1 MPALNKVILLG
12 NLTRDPELRYTPQ
25 GTAVCSF
32 GLAVNH
38 RHTMASGEAREETCF
53 VDIDVWGRQ
62 AQSCSSY
69 LRKGSPALVD
79 GRLRL
84 DQWDDRETGKRRS
97 RLRVLADRVQFV
109 GPPVGGDFAGVP
121 AVSAAALPGVGGGP
135 LAPDPE
141 GGVAPLGDARTER
154 APASM
159 PAFEPL
165 PAVAGGVAAEI
176 PF

>member
-1 MPALNKVILLG
+1 MPALNKVILMG

-32 GLAVNH
+32 GLAVN
-38 RHTMASGEAREETCF
+38 RSYATASGEAREETCF

-69 LRKGSPALVD
+69 LRQGAPALVD

-97 RLRVLADRVQFV
+97 RLRVQAERVQFV
-109 GPPVGGDFAGVP
+109 GPPVGGEFAV
-121 AVSAAALPGVGGGP
+121 AVAAGPVQEGEAVALAGGP
-135 LAPDPE
+135 
-141 GGVAPLGDARTER
+141 RTER
-154 APASM
+154 AQVQM

-165 PAVAGGVAAEI
+165 PAAAGGVPEGV

>member
-12 NLTRDPELRYTPQ
+12 HLTRDPELRQTPQ
-25 GTAVCSF
+25 GAAVCSF

-38 RHTMASGEAREETCF
+38 RYATAAGEAREETCF

-69 LRKGSPALVD
+69 LRKGAPALVD

-109 GPPVGGDFAGVP
+109 GAPVGGDFAEPPVP
-121 AVSAAALPGVGGGP
+121 AAAGAEPVAAGPESGAAAGR
-135 LAPDPE
+135 E
-141 GGVAPLGDARTER
+141 ARPER
-154 APASM
+154 APQPM

-165 PAVAGGVAAEI
+165 PVGAGGAPDGI

>member
-1 MPALNKVILLG
+1 MAALNKVILLG

-38 RHTMASGEAREETCF
+38 RYALASGEAREETCF
-53 VDIDVWGRQ
+53 VDMDVWGQQ
-62 AQSCSSY
+62 AQSCSTY
-69 LRKGSPALVD
+69 LRKGAPALVE

-97 RLRVLADRVQFV
+97 RLRVQAERVQFV
-109 GPPVGGDFAGVP
+109 GPPIRGDFAEVP
-121 AVSAAALPGVGGGP
+121 VAGAAVLVADDEAAA
-135 LAPDPE
+135 ADPE
-141 GGVAPLGDARTER
+141 IRMAPAGAARPAR
-154 APASM
+154 APVQM

-165 PAVAGGVAAEI
+165 PAEAGGAQEGI

>member
-12 NLTRDPELRYTPQ
+12 NLTRDPELRHTPQ
-25 GTAVCSF
+25 GTAVCAL

-38 RHTMASGEAREETCF
+38 RYTLGSGEAREETCF
-53 VDIDVWGRQ
+53 VDIDVWGQQ

-69 LRKGSPALVD
+69 LRKGAPALVE

-97 RLRVLADRVQFV
+97 RLRVQAERVQFV
-109 GPPVGGDFAGVP
+109 GPPVGGDFAEAP
-121 AVSAAALPGVGGGP
+121 AASAAVLMAGDGGAAPEPASAVPSVG
-135 LAPDPE
+135 A
-141 GGVAPLGDARTER
+141 VRSAR
-154 APASM
+154 APVQM

-165 PAVAGGVAAEI
+165 AADAGEAREGI

>member
-1 MPALNKVILLG
+1 
-12 NLTRDPELRYTPQ
+12 LRYTPQ

-38 RHTMASGEAREETCF
+38 RYATASGAAREETCF
-53 VDIDVWGRQ
+53 VDLDVWGQQ
-62 AQSCSSY
+62 ALSCSTY
-69 LRKGSPALVD
+69 LRKGAPALVE

-97 RLRVLADRVQFV
+97 RLCVQAERVQFV
-109 GPPVGGDFAGVP
+109 GPPLRGDFA
-121 AVSAAALPGVGGGP
+121 
-135 LAPDPE
+135 
-141 GGVAPLGDARTER
+141 VAPVSGADGVVAVGEPSGATSAGESEPARVR
-154 APASM
+154 VQM

-165 PAVAGGVAAEI
+165 PTDAGGAPGGL

>member
-12 NLTRDPELRYTPQ
+12 NLTRDPEVRTTPQ

-32 GLAVNH
+32 GLALNH
-38 RHTMASGEAREETCF
+38 RFTSASGEAREEVCF

-62 AQSCSSY
+62 AQSCATY

-79 GRLRL
+79 GRLRY

-97 RLRVLADRVQFV
+97 RLRVQAERVQFV
-109 GPPVGGDFAGVP
+109 GAPAGGDFAVP
-121 AVSAAALPGVGGGP
+121 AAPAAGQN
-135 LAPDPE
+135 APPATP
-141 GGVAPLGDARTER
+141 APRAEAGSTR
-154 APASM
+154 APADAARAERTPAPM

-165 PAVAGGVAAEI
+165 PEEAVGPPEDI

>member
-12 NLTRDPELRYTPQ
+12 NLTRDPELRHTPQ

-38 RHTMASGEAREETCF
+38 RYATAAGEAREETCF

-69 LRKGSPALVD
+69 LRKGAPALVD

-109 GPPVGGDFAGVP
+109 GAPVGGDFAVPPVPVTAGVEP
-121 AVSAAALPGVGGGP
+121 AAMGSESGAAAVRDSRP
-135 LAPDPE
+135 
-141 GGVAPLGDARTER
+141 ER
-154 APASM
+154 APQPM

-165 PAVAGGVAAEI
+165 PAGAGGAPDEI